1 MPQLLLH
8 IGGEKT
14 GTTTLQAFL
23 RRNADL
29 LMRRHGVLYPL
40 SGPLNL
46 DNGHFPVATAFVDP
60 AHREFVPPRY
70 WLRPADVSAALSDLV
85 RTQAPKLILLS
96 AEHFSSRLLR
106 PGIERLAEAIGP
118 ISTKVLFYV
127 RRQDELALSA
137 QSTGLRCGSRNWL
150 DLAKIS
156 PEVRYFNYLTVADDW
171 AAVFGREN
179 LELRSFDDVARGIEA
194 DFLSAIGVGGRETLA
209 VVERR
214 NQRISLQEAA
224 VLHSLNRYL
233 PDRDETVGTGRFD
246 DYHKAHLLRE
256 RVLGIARQELA
267 ARTPLAS
274 LLTPDLRRSIMS
286 AFAESNREL
295 AAKYGVEIPDDIPPP
310 AAIPNAELDRADLL
324 ACVLAR
330 TGREILTLD
339 EQLAALRARTLK
351 GRLRTAKENVKRYLR
366 TG

>member
-29 LMRRHGVLYPL
+29 LMRRYGVLYPL

-46 DNGHFPVATAFVDP
+46 DNGHFPVASAFVDP
-60 AHREFVPPRY
+60 AQREFVPPRY
-70 WLRPADVSAALSDLV
+70 WLRPDDVSAALADLV
-85 RTQAPKLILLS
+85 RTRAPKLILLS
-96 AEHFSSRLLR
+96 AEHFSSRVLR

-118 ISTKVLFYV
+118 MSTKVLLYV

-137 QSTGLRCGSRNWL
+137 QSTGLRCGGRSWL
-150 DLAKIS
+150 DPARIS
-156 PEVRYFNYLTVADDW
+156 PKARYFNYLTVADDW

-179 LELRSFDDVARGIEA
+179 LELRSFDGLAHGIEA
-194 DFLSAIGVGGRETLA
+194 DFLAAIGAGRREA
-209 VVERR
+209 AAPVARR
-214 NQRISLQEAA
+214 NPRISLQEAT
-224 VLHSLNRYL
+224 VLHSLNQHL
-233 PDRDETVGTGRFD
+233 PDHQDAARTGAYD
-246 DYHKAHLLRE
+246 DFHAACMLRE

-310 AAIPNAELDRADLL
+310 AAIPNAELDKADLL
-324 ACVLAR
+324 ACALAGA
-330 TGREILTLD
+330 GREILNLD
-339 EQLAALRARTLK
+339 EQLSALRARTLK
-351 GRLRTAKENVKRYLR
+351 GRLRTAKENVKHYLR
-366 TG
+366 RA

>member
-29 LMRRHGVLYPL
+29 LMRRYGVLYPL

-60 AHREFVPPRY
+60 AQREFVPPRH

-137 QSTGLRCGSRNWL
+137 QSTGLRCGSRHWL
-150 DLAKIS
+150 DAAKIS
-156 PEVRYFNYLTVADDW
+156 PEVRYFNYLTIADDW

-194 DFLSAIGVGGRETLA
+194 DFLSAIGVSREEA
-209 VVERR
+209 AAPVERR
-214 NQRISLQEAA
+214 NPRISLQEAA
-224 VLHSLNRYL
+224 VLHALNQHL
-233 PDRDETVGTGRFD
+233 PDHRDAARTGAYD
-246 DYHKAHLLRE
+246 DFHAAYMLRE
-256 RVLGIARQELA
+256 RILGIARQEPA

-310 AAIPNAELDRADLL
+310 TAIPNAELDRADLL
-324 ACVLAR
+324 AGVLAR
-330 TGREILTLD
+330 AGREILSLD
-339 EQLAALRARTLK
+339 EQLSALRARTLR
-351 GRLRTAKENVKRYLR
+351 GRLRTAKESLRRYLR
-366 TG
+366 TA